1 MADSRLKTRATADI
15 KKNRIYITVAGNADA
30 KALEQASCYDSIL
43 PIMVEP
49 GGWQLPARAFERGMR
64 HPWPFLM
71 KSKAPGSKDSEV
83 S

>member
-1 MADSRLKTRATADI
+1 MSVIKLAKTVTPLEI
-15 KKNRIYITVAGNADA
+15 EDA

-64 HPWPFLM
+64 LPWPFLM